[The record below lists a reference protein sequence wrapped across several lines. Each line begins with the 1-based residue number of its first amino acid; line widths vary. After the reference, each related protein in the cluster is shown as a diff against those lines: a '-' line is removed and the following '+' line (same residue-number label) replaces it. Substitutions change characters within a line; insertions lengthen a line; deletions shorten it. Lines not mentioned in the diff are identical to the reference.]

1 MVDDTDVSTQ
11 TTMGKDA
18 STIEFARRVTS
29 ITTSDDNTFSK
40 KLNIPS
46 FNGSDPGGWLAGAEQ
61 YFELHSTRSEQK
73 VTIALICMEDGALH
87 WLCWLHQCIPNLTW
101 EQLTF
106 ELWHRYGANLLMNPY
121 ERLSEVKWNKRL
133 LLIFL
138 LKNFLSVLQRLRIL
152 QILSILAIFWMGW
165 RKKSGWEY
173 VAMIPL
179 TLYAPWLSLV
189 RLNMNS
195 LFPFLHLRHLLS
207 L

>member
-87 WLCWLHQCIPNLTW
+87 WLCWLHQCIPNLT
-101 EQLTF
+101 
-106 ELWHRYGANLLMNPY
+106 
-121 ERLSEVKWNKRL
+121 
-133 LLIFL
+133 
-138 LKNFLSVLQRLRIL
+138 
-152 QILSILAIFWMGW
+152 
-165 RKKSGWEY
+165 
-173 VAMIPL
+173 
-179 TLYAPWLSLV
+179 
-189 RLNMNS
+189 
-195 LFPFLHLRHLLS
+195 
-207 L
+207 